1 MFSSKKTREAEV
13 RAAGANPT
21 LGGIAAG
28 SRRPT
33 QHSSGRGPDAKQ
45 EVESHPTK
53 LVGPEYSRLRGAGSL
68 AVTTHGVINA
78 RTHDSE
84 GRSHT

>member
-1 MFSSKKTREAEV
+1 MFSSQKTREAEV

-45 EVESHPTK
+45 EVGTALK
-53 LVGPEYSRLRGAGSL
+53 LL
-68 AVTTHGVINA
+68 AFRAITYL
-78 RTHDSE
+78 
-84 GRSHT
+84 